1 MDSSPGLRRASD
13 DGSPP
18 PRGRR
23 PTWPDPLR
31 RRDQVQTVV
40 TLAAALGLLAVQLR
54 GLLPTPWL
62 DSLGPGPVW
71 WWHLGPLAV
80 IGAAMI
86 VKPAAPLT
94 ALLAGGLCVLAD
106 LAIGGSVGIWLC
118 LADLIYFFGLRGG
131 RRSLSWLAGVFAA
144 LMLAGG
150 VVLFAAGGDAGTAVS
165 ATLLIGSVLLLPLW
179 WSVEVRRG
187 YPLGPLAA
195 ERDRLDAERHA
206 ALVRVHELDRRRAVA
221 AERQRMARELHD
233 VISSH
238 VSAIALHSGAAL
250 AGSPDQDR
258 DRRALEEVRRTSV
271 TALEDLRTMVN
282 LLRGQDAESPEG
294 VPEGRDAQS
303 RDAQSSELLA
313 PPSLEHVVEVAR
325 SRGLSL
331 QVSGEVPRGDEPTR
345 SGIRGVLSRVLQE
358 ALTNAAA
365 HGDGAARVEFTETP
379 HQMRLRVTNGVPD
392 APVGRGPSPALAT
405 GTGIITMR
413 ERLAQAGGTLQ
424 AGRDGDLWVLTA
436 DLPRGRRR

>member
-1 MDSSPGLRRASD
+1 MDSSPGLRRAFD

-18 PRGRR
+18 PRGRG
-23 PTWPDPLR
+23 PAWPDALR
-31 RRDQVQTVV
+31 RRDQVQTAV

-62 DSLGPGPVW
+62 DPLGPGPAW

-80 IGAAMI
+80 IGMAMI
-86 VKPAAPLT
+86 VKSAAPLT
-94 ALLAGGLCVLAD
+94 ALLVGGLCVLAD

-131 RRSLSWLAGVFAA
+131 RRSLFRLAGVFAA

-150 VVLFAAGGDAGTAVS
+150 VVLLGAGGDAGTAVS

-206 ALVRVHELDRRRAVA
+206 ALVRVHELDRRRAVV

-313 PPSLEHVVEVAR
+313 PPSLENVVEVAR

-392 APVGRGPSPALAT
+392 AAVGRGPSPALAT

-424 AGRDGDLWVLTA
+424 AGRDGDIWVLTA
-436 DLPRGRRR
+436 DLPRGRSR

>member
-1 MDSSPGLRRASD
+1 
-13 DGSPP
+13 
-18 PRGRR
+18 
-23 PTWPDPLR
+23 
-31 RRDQVQTVV
+31 
-40 TLAAALGLLAVQLR
+40 
-54 GLLPTPWL
+54 
-62 DSLGPGPVW
+62 
-71 WWHLGPLAV
+71 
-80 IGAAMI
+80 
-86 VKPAAPLT
+86 
-94 ALLAGGLCVLAD
+94 
-106 LAIGGSVGIWLC
+106 
-118 LADLIYFFGLRGG
+118 
-131 RRSLSWLAGVFAA
+131 
-144 LMLAGG
+144 
-150 VVLFAAGGDAGTAVS
+150 
-165 ATLLIGSVLLLPLW
+165 
-179 WSVEVRRG
+179 
-187 YPLGPLAA
+187 
-195 ERDRLDAERHA
+195 
-206 ALVRVHELDRRRAVA
+206 
-221 AERQRMARELHD
+221 MARTP
-233 VISSH
+233 
-238 VSAIALHSGAAL
+238 
-250 AGSPDQDR
+250 SPR
-258 DRRALEEVRRTSV
+258 
-271 TALEDLRTMVN
+271 
-282 LLRGQDAESPEG
+282 G